1 MMEISP
7 WLIYWLM
14 QLDNI
19 CKFVDSIAI
28 IGSVLLI
35 GLIAIRT
42 ACKTA
47 PEYDDGA
54 KAFYDATTSLCKLS
68 SVIIPIFIL
77 LNVFIP
83 NTKTVAAMILI
94 PPIVN
99 NEQVQQIPDDIL
111 TFVRSVIKKYTFDN
125 KEKK

>member
-1 MMEISP
+1 MMELSP

-14 QLDNI
+14 QLDSI
-19 CKFVDSIAI
+19 CKFVDAVAFL
-28 IGSVLLI
+28 GTVGL
-35 GLIAIRT
+35 GVLIALRIG
-42 ACKTA
+42 CKNA
-47 PEYDDGA
+47 PTHDEGA
-54 KAFYDATTSLCKLS
+54 KAFYNATTKLYKFS
-68 SVIIPIFIL
+68 SVIVPIFIL

-83 NTKTVAAMILI
+83 NTKTVAAMVLV

-111 TFVRSVIKKYTFDN
+111 AFVRSVLKEYTFND

>member
-1 MMEISP
+1 MEISP

-14 QLDNI
+14 QLDSI
-19 CKFVDSIAI
+19 CKFVDVVAFL
-28 IGSVLLI
+28 GSLLLLI
-35 GLIAIRT
+35 LTVIRT
-42 ACKTA
+42 ASKSA
-47 PEYDDGA
+47 PKNDTGA
-54 KAFYDATTSLCKLS
+54 HAFYDATTNLYKFSC
-68 SVIIPIFIL
+68 VIIPIFVL

-111 TFVRSVIKKYTFDN
+111 TFVRSVIKEYTFDN

>member
-1 MMEISP
+1 MEISP

-14 QLDNI
+14 QLDSI
-19 CKFVDSIAI
+19 CKFVDVVAFL
-28 IGSVLLI
+28 GSLALVILM
-35 GLIAIRT
+35 AIRSG
-42 ACKTA
+42 CESA
-47 PEYDDGA
+47 PSYDTGA
-54 KAFYDATTSLCKLS
+54 KAFYNATTKIYKFSC
-68 SVIIPIFIL
+68 VIIPIFVL

-94 PPIVN
+94 PPIAN

-111 TFVRSVIKKYTFDN
+111 VFVRSIIKEYTFDN

>member
-14 QLDNI
+14 QLDKI
-19 CKFVDSIAI
+19 CDLVHFIAFFGPLVMTI
-28 IGSVLLI
+28 LI
-35 GLIAIRT
+35 VMRT
-42 ACKTA
+42 VWKIDEHSYSSERA
-47 PEYDDGA
+47 YN
-54 KAFYDATTSLCKLS
+54 ATT
-68 SVIIPIFIL
+68 PISKPFYVFVTIFLIL
-77 LNVFIP
+77 NTFMP
-83 NTKTVAAMILI
+83 NTKTVAAMILV

-111 TFVRSVIKKYTFDN
+111 TFVRSVIKEYTFDN

>member
-14 QLDNI
+14 QLDSI
-19 CKFVDSIAI
+19 CKFVDVVAFL
-28 IGSVLLI
+28 GSLLLI
-35 GLIAIRT
+35 ILIVIRT
-42 ACKTA
+42 ACAHA
-47 PEYDDGA
+47 PKYDDGA
-54 KAFYDATTSLCKLS
+54 KTFYNATTNICKFS
-68 SVIIPIFIL
+68 SIIIPIFVL

-111 TFVRSVIKKYTFDN
+111 TFVRSVIKEYTFDN